1 MLNKLLEFIAFI
13 ISEKL
18 LSPLKWLGR
27 LLNNSYSFL
36 TLERLLDWK
45 TVFALCI
52 PAGMLDIAVN
62 VTYPEHGVIA
72 DKSIGIYML
81 LLLILH
87 FIAYDRAYKNRKKQG
102 S

>member
-1 MLNKLLEFIAFI
+1 
-13 ISEKL
+13 
-18 LSPLKWLGR
+18 
-27 LLNNSYSFL
+27 
-36 TLERLLDWK
+36 
-45 TVFALCI
+45 
-52 PAGMLDIAVN
+52 MLDIAVN